1 VGRAHRTE
9 DGGREPG
16 AGPSK
21 SSTPNATS
29 IAAASAAT
37 GGRNSRTWAVG
48 VALVLLATALR
59 LAWVLA
65 VPTVPVSDFAM
76 YRESANYL
84 SEFGH
89 LDHGF
94 IYMPGFVV
102 LLAWIKNLGGDLLAQ
117 KLLGV
122 GFGGLGAAGLFVVT
136 SQLFESRRVAIV
148 ATLAYALW
156 PAGVAMASVVGTDVP
171 AAALLVCALAVLTAW
186 GPRRPWTAALGFG
199 VAMGLAAWVRAVALP
214 LTALSL
220 GYWLA
225 RRTRWPAAL
234 ALTGAA
240 IAATL
245 LVLSPWALR
254 HARESGHPYFT
265 DDHGGLT
272 ALIGANPNSEGTYTR
287 ALNQMFH
294 DLTGRSVLD
303 EPHHEVD
310 QAAYALAKDWMR
322 FEPAY
327 ALGLATK
334 RAERLFDSERYLL
347 YWSIFRPGVL
357 VGARAAWFAARRDTI
372 GAAADVFGAAVA
384 ALALAGVVLA
394 AARRRWQA
402 LVLVPFQLAL
412 VATYVLF
419 FAEPRYRLPIEL
431 LALPFAALTLVE
443 LGALAAAVARRA
455 WPEAR
460 ATGGA
465 LALAGAVLLAGV
477 LVWPAIVDGGAA
489 LRARH
494 RWAVDVWRVDGAARL
509 AKWSAADVRGPSSRV
524 EGGPG
529 GVRLGA
535 DDGGRAKTF
544 DVELAGGALPPGT
557 WVLAFNATSFAATT
571 SAATT
576 SAPASSAPAAS
587 APARLRVATAGG
599 AWLADVAVT
608 PGAPLP
614 IVTAVAHAG
623 GPLRLTATVTSAA
636 PATILVSD
644 VRLDR
649 EPTPEPRPPGS

>member
-1 VGRAHRTE
+1 VGRAHRTQDE
-9 DGGREPG
+9 RREIG
-16 AGPSK
+16 AGPS
-21 SSTPNATS
+21 TNGP
-29 IAAASAAT
+29 AASAP
-37 GGRNSRTWAVG
+37 GGGWTWAVG
-48 VALVLLATALR
+48 VALVVLATALR

-84 SEFGH
+84 SEFGR

-102 LLAWIKNLGGDLLAQ
+102 LLAWIQNLGGDLLAQ

-136 SQLFESRRVAIV
+136 LRLFESRRVAIV

-171 AAALLVCALAVLTAW
+171 AAALLVCALAVLTAL
-186 GPRRPWTAALGFG
+186 GPRRPWAAALGFG

-240 IAATL
+240 VAATL
-245 LVLSPWALR
+245 VVLSPWALR
-254 HARESGHPYFT
+254 HARESGHAYFT

-310 QAAYALAKDWMR
+310 QAAYALAKDWTR
-322 FEPAY
+322 FEPTY
-327 ALGLATK
+327 ALGLAAK

-357 VGARAAWFAARRDTI
+357 VGARAAWFTARRDTM
-372 GAAADVFGAAVA
+372 GAAADAFGVAVA
-384 ALALAGVVLA
+384 ALAVAGIVLA

-402 LVLVPFQLAL
+402 LALVPFQLAL
-412 VATYVLF
+412 TATYVIF

-431 LALPFAALTLVE
+431 LALPFAALTLDE

-455 WPEAR
+455 WTEAR
-460 ATGGA
+460 AKAGA
-465 LALAGAVLLAGV
+465 LALSGAVLLAGV
-477 LVWPAIVDGGAA
+477 FAGPAVVDAGAR

-494 RWAVDVWRVDGAARL
+494 RWAVDVWHVSGAARL
-509 AKWSAADVRGPSSRV
+509 AKWRAVDLRGPSSRV

-529 GVRLGA
+529 GVRIG
-535 DDGGRAKTF
+535 DDGARATTVT
-544 DVELAGGALPPGT
+544 VELGGGALASGT
-557 WVLAFNATSFAATT
+557 WVLAFNATTSAATT

-576 SAPASSAPAAS
+576 SAAPTSAAPTSAAPTS
-587 APARLRVATAGG
+587 APARLRVATEGG
-599 AWLADVAVT
+599 ALLADVAVT
-608 PGAPLP
+608 PGAALP

-623 GPLRLTATVTSAA
+623 GPLRLTATVTSGA

-649 EPTPEPRPPGS
+649 ESTPDSRPPGS